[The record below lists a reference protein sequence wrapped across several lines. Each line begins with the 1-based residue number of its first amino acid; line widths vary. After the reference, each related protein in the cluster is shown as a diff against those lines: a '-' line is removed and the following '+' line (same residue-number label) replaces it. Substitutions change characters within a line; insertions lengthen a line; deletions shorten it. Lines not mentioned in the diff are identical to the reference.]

1 MIRCILRSS
10 LSHSL
15 SAFILI
21 FMITF
26 LYIYS
31 GTREELKFFGQQ
43 EKYISDKAPEGFFEQ
58 LTADEDT
65 ARFDYFDIHVNH
77 NGFDDGSENDDTAPD
92 SEEDILG
99 MLSGGNKTYSDAAI
113 LWVKLKEAEPGKF
126 AATMGEDFDF
136 MKFMIS
142 AYTPYGKL
150 SDYTDELIAANEK
163 MLKRTSTSDKDRI
176 ICTYELELL
185 KKINSSPDTI
195 PPVSGVESFL
205 NRFNGDC
212 IFIFFLVLLC
222 CGMFAAHRRSGYIN
236 SIKTMKCG
244 LKNFIVNQSFGHII
258 LFTAGYFI
266 YSLLYF
272 LLMLP
277 YLGDYSVLGCP
288 VQVLPQMQFS
298 VYPIT
303 VGEYML
309 ILFGIRYLFFLAVT
323 CLFGLISML
332 SPHDMIALAVSGV
345 IGIMPLIFSLTGAKG
360 NFIEAVSGN
369 VTSFIDRSDIS
380 VIFGTAIPLAAVMWL
395 VYLAAAAVF
404 FLLTYICGIMQFRT
418 VRGKAVSAVA

>member
-10 LSHSL
+10 LSRSL

-26 LYIYS
+26 LYIYL
-31 GTREELKFFGQQ
+31 GTGEELKFFDWQ
-43 EKYISDKAPEGFFEQ
+43 EKYISDKVPEGFFEQ
-58 LTADEDT
+58 LTADYDT
-65 ARFDYFDIHVNH
+65 ANYDFFDIHVNH
-77 NGFDDGSENDDTAPD
+77 NGFDDGSDDDDTVPD

-126 AATMGEDFDF
+126 AATMGEDFEF
-136 MKFMIS
+136 MSFMMS

-150 SDYTDELIAANEK
+150 SDYTEELIAANEK
-163 MLKRTSTSDKDRI
+163 MLKRTSTSDRDRI

-185 KKINSSPDTI
+185 KKINTSPDTI

-244 LKNFIVNQSFGHII
+244 LKNFIVNQFFGHII
-258 LFTAGYFI
+258 LFTLAYAA

-277 YLGDYSVLGCP
+277 YMSDFSVLDCP

-323 CLFGLISML
+323 CLFGFISML
-332 SPHDMIALAVSGV
+332 SPHDMAALAISGV
-345 IGIMPLIFSLTGAKG
+345 MGIMPLIFSLTGAKG
-360 NFIEAVSGN
+360 SFFEAASGN
-369 VTSFIDRSDIS
+369 TASFMDRSDIF
-380 VIFGTAIPLAAVMWL
+380 VVFGTAIPLAAVMSA
-395 VYLAAAAVF
+395 VYLAAAGVF

-418 VRGKAVSAVA
+418 VRGKAVSSVA

>member
-10 LSHSL
+10 LSRSL

-65 ARFDYFDIHVNH
+65 ARFDFFDIHVNH
-77 NGFDDGSENDDTAPD
+77 NGFDDGSENDNIAPD

-136 MKFMIS
+136 MKFMLD

-150 SDYTDELIAANEK
+150 SDYTDEHIVANEK
-163 MLKRTSTSDKDRI
+163 MLKRTSTSDRDRI

-185 KKINSSPDTI
+185 KKINTSPDII
-195 PPVSGVESFL
+195 PPVSGTESFL

-244 LKNFIVNQSFGHII
+244 LKNFIVNQFFGHII
-258 LFTAGYFI
+258 LFTLAYAA

-277 YLGDYSVLGCP
+277 YMGDFSVLGCP
-288 VQVLPQMQFS
+288 VQVLTQMQLS

-309 ILFGIRYLFFLAVT
+309 ILFGIKYVFFLAVT
-323 CLFGLISML
+323 CLFGFISML

-360 NFIEAVSGN
+360 SFIEAVSGN

-380 VIFGTAIPLAAVMWL
+380 VIFGTAMPLAAAMAA
-395 VYLAAAAVF
+395 VYLAAAGVF

>member
-1 MIRCILRSS
+1 MVRCILRSGFS
-10 LSHSL
+10 RSL

-26 LYIYS
+26 LYIYL
-31 GTREELKFFGQQ
+31 GTKDELKFFGQQ
-43 EKYISDKAPEGFFEQ
+43 EKYISGKTPEGFFEH
-58 LTADEDT
+58 LTADEDI
-65 ARFDYFDIHVNH
+65 ARADFFDIVVNH
-77 NGFDDGSENDDTAPD
+77 SGFDDGSENNDTSPD

-113 LWVKLKEAEPGKF
+113 LWVKLKKAEPGKF

-136 MKFMIS
+136 MRFMLD
-142 AYTPYGKL
+142 AYTPYGNL
-150 SDYTDELIAANEK
+150 SDHTEELIAANEK

-176 ICTYELELL
+176 ICTSELELL
-185 KKINSSPDTI
+185 KKINASHDAI

-205 NRFNGDC
+205 KRFNGDC
-212 IFIFFLVLLC
+212 IFMFFLVLLC

-244 LKNFIVNQSFGHII
+244 LKNFIVYQFFGHII
-258 LFTAGYFI
+258 LFTLAYAV

-277 YLGDYSVLGCP
+277 YLGDLSVLGCP

-298 VYPIT
+298 VYPLT
-303 VGEYML
+303 VGGYML

-323 CLFGLISML
+323 CLLGFISML
-332 SPHDMIALAVSGV
+332 SPNEMIALGVSGV
-345 IGIMPLIFSLTGAKG
+345 MGMMPLIFSLMGAKG
-360 NFIEAVSGN
+360 GFVEAVSGN
-369 VTSFIDRSDIS
+369 VTSFMDRSDII
-380 VIFGTAIPLAAVMWL
+380 VVFGKAMPLAVLMSAV
-395 VYLAAAAVF
+395 YIITAAVF
-404 FLLTYICGIMQFRT
+404 FLLAYICGIMQFRT
-418 VRGKAVSAVA
+418 VRGKAVSAVV

>member
-10 LSHSL
+10 LSRSL

-31 GTREELKFFGQQ
+31 GTQEELKFFGQQ
-43 EKYISDKAPEGFFEQ
+43 EKYISDKAPQGFFEQ
-58 LTADEDT
+58 LTADEST
-65 ARFDYFDIHVNH
+65 ARANFFDIHVNH
-77 NGFDDGSENDDTAPD
+77 KGFDDGSDNNNTDSH
-92 SEEDILG
+92 SEEDIIG
-99 MLSGGNKTYSDAAI
+99 MLSGGNKNYSDAAI

-126 AATMGEDFDF
+126 ATTMGEDHDF
-136 MKFMIS
+136 MSFMMN
-142 AYTPYGKL
+142 AYTPYGTL
-150 SDYTDELIAANEK
+150 IDYTDELIAANEK
-163 MLKRTSTSDKDRI
+163 MLKRTSTSNKDRI
-176 ICTYELELL
+176 ISNYELELL
-185 KKINSSPDTI
+185 KKINTSPHTV

-244 LKNFIVNQSFGHII
+244 LKNFIVNQSFSYII

-277 YLGDYSVLGCP
+277 YLGDFSVLGCP
-288 VQVLPQMQFS
+288 VEILPQMQFS
-298 VYPIT
+298 IYPIT

-309 ILFGIRYLFFLAVT
+309 ILFGIRYLYFLAVT
-323 CLFGLISML
+323 CLFGFISML

-345 IGIMPLIFSLTGAKG
+345 IGIMPLIFSLTEAKG

-369 VTSFIDRSDIS
+369 VTSFMDRSDIS
-380 VIFGTAIPLAAVMWL
+380 VIFGTAMPFAAVMS
-395 VYLAAAAVF
+395 VIYLAAAVVF

-418 VRGKAVSAVA
+418 VRGKAVSKVV